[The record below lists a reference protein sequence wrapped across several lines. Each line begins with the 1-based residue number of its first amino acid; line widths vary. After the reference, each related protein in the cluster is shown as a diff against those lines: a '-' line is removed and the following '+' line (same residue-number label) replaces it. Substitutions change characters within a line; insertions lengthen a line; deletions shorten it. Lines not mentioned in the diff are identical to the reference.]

1 MTYIRAEALD
11 GLKQYK
17 YASVDKSLT
26 SKYILK
32 PFYTNYVINL
42 FPMSMAPNLITL
54 TGFSFVVVN
63 FLTLLWYNPTL
74 DKDCPPWVYLSWA
87 VGLFL
92 YQTFDAVDGTQ
103 AYVILLL
110 IRADYL
116 ANSTNSRRTKQ
127 SGPLGELFD
136 HGVDACNTG
145 LGVLIFAGA
154 VNLGQSWA
162 TVLTLFGAVF
172 TFYVQTWEE
181 YHTHVLTLGI
191 VSGPVEGILSLCFV
205 FLTTALLGG
214 GSFWHRPMLPTLGI
228 PHFSILSDSAYT
240 LPFTTWW
247 LIYGGVVLLFS
258 TMTSIMNVL
267 KVAVGGNRDSG
278 EDSKYTPLYGL
289 LPAILPWTLLV
300 PYLYMHPEILHN
312 HLVPVILFTSILN
325 AYSVGQ
331 MIVAHLVKLDF
342 PYHNVLNLPLAVGVI
357 DGLIPRLGLLEKSFI
372 ATGQNQV
379 AFVFMCLGL
388 AVGIYGSFVFDVIT
402 SICDY
407 LDIWCLT
414 IKYPC
419 VDTADPLKAKN
430 P

>member
-103 AYVILLL
+103 A
-110 IRADYL
+110 
-116 ANSTNSRRTKQ
+116 RRTKQ

-191 VSGPVEGILSLCFV
+191 VSGPVEVVERRIAERRLD
-205 FLTTALLGG
+205 
-214 GSFWHRPMLPTLGI
+214 PQ
-228 PHFSILSDSAYT
+228 AY
-240 LPFTTWW
+240 
-247 LIYGGVVLLFS
+247 
-258 TMTSIMNVL
+258 MT
-267 KVAVGGNRDSG
+267 KKAVGGNRDSG

-300 PYLYMHPEILHN
+300 PYLYMNPEILQN
-312 HLVPVILFTSILN
+312 HLVPVILFAGILN

-372 ATGQNQV
+372 GSGQNQV
-379 AFVFMCLGL
+379 AFVFTCLGL

>member
-1 MTYIRAEALD
+1 MTYIRAQALD

-32 PFYTNYVINL
+32 PFYTNYVINC
-42 FPMSMAPNLITL
+42 FPMSMALMQITL

-103 AYVILLL
+103 A
-110 IRADYL
+110 
-116 ANSTNSRRTKQ
+116 RRTKQ

-136 HGVDACNTG
+136 HGVDACNTA

-214 GSFWHRPMLPTLGI
+214 GSFWHKPMLSTLGI
-228 PHFSILSDSAYT
+228 PYIPLISESTYN

-258 TMTSIMNVL
+258 TVTSITNVL
-267 KVAVGGNRDSG
+267 QVVEKRRAEHRLDPQAYLDTKSTGNNRDSG
-278 EDSKYTPLYGL
+278 EDSKYKPLLGL
-289 LPAILPWTLLV
+289 LPAIAPWTLLV
-300 PYLYMHPEILHN
+300 PYLYMNPEILNN
-312 HLVPVILFTSILN
+312 HLIPVVMFGGLIN

-342 PYHNVLNLPLAVGVI
+342 PYQNVLVIPLAVAVI
-357 DGLIPRLGLLEKSFI
+357 DGLIPRLGLWENSLLGS
-372 ATGQNQV
+372 GPNQV
-379 AFVFMCLGL
+379 AFIYACLGL
-388 AVGIYGSFVFDVIT
+388 AVGVYGSFVV
-402 SICDY
+402 S
-407 LDIWCLT
+407 
-414 IKYPC
+414 YPGQRWILLFL
-419 VDTADPLKAKN
+419 VGY
-430 P
+430 